1 MFRATMLMIAATMV
15 LATVAARAD
24 EYDDALAVFKA
35 ADSATAITGSVSA
48 TAGTIGASATASAT
62 KNDAATTDAAYTD
75 GMAVFTVAE
84 GGLMYEA
91 SVADQKFSYKPK
103 K

>member
-1 MFRATMLMIAATMV
+1 MLMIAATML

-48 TAGTIGASATASAT
+48 TAGTTGASAARAPS
-62 KNDAATTDAAYTD
+62 
-75 GMAVFTVAE
+75 
-84 GGLMYEA
+84 
-91 SVADQKFSYKPK
+91 SRQS
-103 K
+103 